1 MTPQPVIVGWIDS
14 TLLDS
19 GGWIDAA
26 DIPGWLDPAAM
37 RHESVGYLVG
47 ETADAIALAG
57 SRNTGDRLAGVMTIP
72 KAAIVDGPT
81 RLVAEGLEPP
91 FEEPLGGKRP
101 HRQPDAEGSS

>member
-1 MTPQPVIVGWIDS
+1 MNPQPVLVGWIDS

-19 GGWIDAA
+19 GGWVDAA

-47 ETADAIALAG
+47 ETDQAIALAG
-57 SRNTGDRLAGVMTIP
+57 SRNSGDRLAGVMTIP
-72 KAAIVDGPT
+72 KVAIVDGPT
-81 RLVAEGLEPP
+81 RLVVEGLKPP
-91 FEEPLGGKRP
+91 LQEPLGEQRA